1 MNDAMELALGCIL
14 VETIFYFNF
23 KVGWDIF
30 GDIGCYYFGSSLML
44 LKLGSLGFMHIF
56 FGGYS
61 GSYFGVDGDNSIL
74 TGCGVY

>member
-1 MNDAMELALGCIL
+1 
-14 VETIFYFNF
+14 
-23 KVGWDIF
+23 
-30 GDIGCYYFGSSLML
+30 ML

-61 GSYFGVDGDNSIL
+61 GSYFGGDGDNSTL